1 MNSRTRWLLPTG
13 IQEVLPN
20 DAVILENQRRKLID
34 LFRSW
39 GYRLVI
45 PPFIEFV
52 DSLLLKDSDDLNIQT
67 FKFTDQISGRMLG
80 VRADMT
86 PQVARIDA
94 HMLKEEGATRLCYC
108 GTVLLTQAESAG
120 GTRSPLQIGAELY
133 GDDSIESDAEI
144 IRMMLTAITETS
156 IDNPLLDL
164 GHAGIFDILCDEVN
178 LVGEAKQDL
187 FSILQRK
194 SAPDMQAFLNTMD
207 CADSHKSAIAAMNQL
222 HGDAQILQQAKS
234 VLAPAGGRMV
244 VAINKLEAL
253 AEKLGKHLSNH
264 QIHFDLAEV
273 RGYHYQ
279 NDLVFAAYDRASGAE
294 LARGGRYNNIG
305 EAFGRARP
313 ATGFSADLKQLLKLS
328 QLDSDT
334 QPAIFAPLSDDPA
347 LDQIITELRNSGET
361 IIAGLSSSDTAK
373 SSACKRQLE
382 QDGDTWAIKEA

>member
-67 FKFTDQISGRMLG
+67 FKFTDQISGRTLG

-133 GDDSIESDAEI
+133 GDASIESDAEI
-144 IRMMLTAITETS
+144 IRMMLTAITETG

-164 GHAGIFDILCDEVN
+164 GHAGIFDILCDEVD
-178 LVGEAKQDL
+178 LAGEAKQDL

-194 SAPDMQAFLNTMD
+194 SAPDMQAFLDIMD
-207 CADSHKSAIAAMNQL
+207 CADNHKSAIAAMNQL

-234 VLAPAGGRMV
+234 VLAPAGIRMV
-244 VAINKLEAL
+244 TAINKLEAL
-253 AEKLGKHLSNH
+253 AEKLGKRLSNN

-279 NDLVFAAYDRASGAE
+279 NDLVFAAYDRTSGAE
-294 LARGGRYNNIG
+294 LARGGRYDNIG

>member
-20 DAVILENQRRKLID
+20 EAVILENQRRKLID

-39 GYRLVI
+39 GYQLVI

-67 FKFTDQISGRMLG
+67 FKFTDQISGRTLG
-80 VRADMT
+80 ARADMT

-94 HMLKEEGATRLCYC
+94 HMLKQEGASRLCYC

-120 GTRSPLQIGAELY
+120 GTRSPLQLGAELY
-133 GDDSIESDAEI
+133 GDASIESDVEI
-144 IRMMLTAITETS
+144 IRMMLTAIAETD

-164 GHAGIFDILCDEVN
+164 GHAGIFDILCHS
-178 LVGEAKQDL
+178 VGLTGEPKQEL

-194 SAPDMQAFLNTMD
+194 SAPDMQVFLNNMD
-207 CADSHKSAIAAMNQL
+207 CADSNKSAIAALNTL
-222 HGDAQILQQAKS
+222 HGNADILQQAKTL
-234 VLAPAGGRMV
+234 LAPAGTEV
-244 VAINKLEAL
+244 ITAINKLEQL
-253 AEKLGKHLSNH
+253 AEKLGKRLSSN

-279 NDLVFAAYDRASGAE
+279 NDIVFAAYDRISGAE
-294 LARGGRYNNIG
+294 LARGGRYDNIG

-328 QLDSDT
+328 QMDSDP
-334 QPAIFAPLSDDPA
+334 QQAIFAPLSDDPT
-347 LDQIITELRNSGET
+347 LDEIITELRNSGET
-361 IIAGLSSSDTAK
+361 IIAGLSPTDTAQ
-373 SSACKRQLE
+373 SRACKRKLE
-382 QDGDTWAIKEA
+382 QTGSTWALKEA

>member
-67 FKFTDQISGRMLG
+67 FKFTDQISGRTLG

-144 IRMMLTAITETS
+144 IRMMLTAITETG
-156 IDNPLLDL
+156 IYNPLLDL
-164 GHAGIFDILCDEVN
+164 GHAGIFDILCDEVD

-234 VLAPAGGRMV
+234 VLAPAGARMV

-253 AEKLGKHLSNH
+253 AEKLGKRLSNH

-294 LARGGRYNNIG
+294 LARGGRYDNIG

>member
-67 FKFTDQISGRMLG
+67 FKFTDQISGRTLG

-144 IRMMLTAITETS
+144 IRMMLTAITETG
-156 IDNPLLDL
+156 IYNPLLDL
-164 GHAGIFDILCDEVN
+164 GHAGIFDILCDEVD

-234 VLAPAGGRMV
+234 VLAPAGARMV

-253 AEKLGKHLSNH
+253 AEKLGKRLSNH

-294 LARGGRYNNIG
+294 LARGGRYDNIG

-373 SSACKRQLE
+373 SSACKRQLK

>member
-20 DAVILENQRRKLID
+20 DAVILENQRRKLLD

-67 FKFTDQISGRMLG
+67 FKFTDQMSGRTLG

-94 HMLKEEGATRLCYC
+94 HMLKEEGASRLCYC

-133 GDDSIESDAEI
+133 GDASIESDVEV
-144 IRMMLTAITETS
+144 IRMMLTAITETG
-156 IDNPLLDL
+156 IDSPLLDL
-164 GHAGIFDILCDEVN
+164 GHAGIFDILCAGIELTGD
-178 LVGEAKQDL
+178 AKQEL

-194 SAPDMQAFLNTMD
+194 SAPDMQTFLDALD
-207 CADSHKSAIAAMNQL
+207 CNSTQKTAIAAMNQL
-222 HGDAQILQQAKS
+222 HGNAEVLQQAKS
-234 VLAPAGGRMV
+234 LLAVAGPSMSR
-244 VAINKLEAL
+244 AINKLEAL
-253 AEKLGKHLSNH
+253 AEKLGKRLST
-264 QIHFDLAEV
+264 QQLHFDLAEV

-279 NDLVFAAYDRASGAE
+279 NDLVFAAYDRSSGAE
-294 LARGGRYNNIG
+294 LARGGRYDNIG

-328 QLDSDT
+328 RLESDSQT
-334 QPAIFAPLSDDPA
+334 AIFAPLSDDPA
-347 LDQIITELRNSGET
+347 LDQLITELRNSGET
-361 IIAGLSSSDTAK
+361 IIAGLSSSDTAQ
-373 SSACKRQLE
+373 SSACNRQL
-382 QDGDTWAIKEA
+382 QQNGDIWAIKEA

>member
-164 GHAGIFDILCDEVN
+164 GHAGIFDILCDEVD
-178 LVGEAKQDL
+178 LIGEAKQDL

-234 VLAPAGGRMV
+234 VLAPAGARMV

>member
-164 GHAGIFDILCDEVN
+164 GHAGIFDILCDEVD
-178 LVGEAKQDL
+178 LIGEAKQDL

>member
-67 FKFTDQISGRMLG
+67 FKFTDQISGRTLG
-80 VRADMT
+80 ARADMT

-144 IRMMLTAITETS
+144 IRMMLTAITETG
-156 IDNPLLDL
+156 IDNPLLDF
-164 GHAGIFDILCDEVN
+164 GHAGIFDILCDEVD

-194 SAPDMQAFLNTMD
+194 SAPDMQAFLNTMN
-207 CADSHKSAIAAMNQL
+207 CADNYKSAIAAMNQL
-222 HGDAQILQQAKS
+222 HGDTQILQQAKS
-234 VLAPAGGRMV
+234 VLAPAGARML

-294 LARGGRYNNIG
+294 LARGGRYDNIG

-328 QLDSDT
+328 QLDNNT

>member
-144 IRMMLTAITETS
+144 IRMMLTAITETG

-164 GHAGIFDILCDEVN
+164 GHAGIFDILCDE
-178 LVGEAKQDL
+178 
-187 FSILQRK
+187 
-194 SAPDMQAFLNTMD
+194 
-207 CADSHKSAIAAMNQL
+207 
-222 HGDAQILQQAKS
+222 
-234 VLAPAGGRMV
+234 
-244 VAINKLEAL
+244 
-253 AEKLGKHLSNH
+253 
-264 QIHFDLAEV
+264 
-273 RGYHYQ
+273 
-279 NDLVFAAYDRASGAE
+279 
-294 LARGGRYNNIG
+294 
-305 EAFGRARP
+305 
-313 ATGFSADLKQLLKLS
+313 
-328 QLDSDT
+328 
-334 QPAIFAPLSDDPA
+334 
-347 LDQIITELRNSGET
+347 
-361 IIAGLSSSDTAK
+361 
-373 SSACKRQLE
+373 
-382 QDGDTWAIKEA
+382 